1 MQGAQPKDGIERRRG
16 WAAPRTPFRSGNNVE
31 HTGTVELY
39 TQSAHITHTEQS
51 RYTVSD
57 APNGPGD
64 EDDART
70 TRRRMLSRIRWGWT
84 SGNIVLALVA
94 IWSFTSD
101 VWEAFITLFL
111 ASALLQ
117 LLWMKR
123 HLSELQ

>member
-1 MQGAQPKDGIERRRG
+1 M
-16 WAAPRTPFRSGNNVE
+16 
-31 HTGTVELY
+31 
-39 TQSAHITHTEQS
+39 
-51 RYTVSD
+51 SD
-57 APNGPGD
+57 SPNGPAE

-70 TRRRMLSRIRWGWT
+70 TRRRRLGRIRWGWT

-123 HLSELQ
+123 HLSEL